1 MTDLL
6 YDTRLL
12 TDRTAL
18 DCNYSKIGRIADVY
32 VDKATGRPEWLAIK
46 TGLFGTKLSFAPL
59 TGAHVYGDDVVVR
72 YDASLV
78 KDAPKVEADG
88 QLTADQELDLYRH
101 YGIDLNAITGNG
113 GKRGGRAKENE
124 SARGTAE
131 TMTRSE
137 EQLDVKKRTRH
148 SGTARLRKWIET
160 EDVEVRVPVQ
170 HEKVR
175 VITEPITDAS
185 HDKAMAVDDL
195 TTGQQEIVL
204 NEEVVEVE
212 KRVVPKERVRLET
225 ETESDEVPVNDTVR
239 KERIEFEQD
248 TPQRPRA
255 KRSNR

>member
-6 YDTRLL
+6 FDTRHL

-18 DCNYSKIGRIADVY
+18 DCNYSKIGTIADVY
-32 VDKATGRPEWLAIK
+32 VDNATGRPDWLAIK

-88 QLTADQELDLYRH
+88 QLTADEEWDLYRH
-101 YGIDLNAITGNG
+101 YGIDFDPMTGN
-113 GKRGGRAKENE
+113 GKRGGRAQKNA
-124 SARGTAE
+124 SARGTGE

-137 EQLDVKKRTRH
+137 EQLDVKKRTHR

-170 HEKVR
+170 REKVR

-225 ETESDEVPVNDTVR
+225 ETERDQVAVNDTVR
-239 KERIEFEQD
+239 KERIDFEQD